1 MQKSYVYDGTFEGYL
16 TVLYDIF
23 KSGDEPACICRANT
37 GSATLNLFFDEK
49 HTAAEE
55 KKYLLMKKAIIE
67 KISAETFENTV
78 HAFLSEM
85 PDIEMHIYRYV
96 NTGREKGSEVNKLL
110 ADDNV
115 IPVLRAA
122 QRVTREGH
130 RMLGFVRFADAG
142 GIYYAKINPDCN
154 VLPVIIPHF
163 KARFG
168 SQKWIIHDVVRNL
181 AAFYDG
187 KRCAIKPVES
197 LELNGAADDEVKYA
211 DMWKA
216 YFQAMEIKSRHN
228 LKLQRQLIPMKYRK
242 NITEFDKQ

>member
-1 MQKSYVYDGTFEGYL
+1 MLKSYVYDGTFEGYL
-16 TVLYDIF
+16 TVLYEIF
-23 KSGDEPACICRANT
+23 KSGGEPASICRANT

-85 PDIEMHIYRYV
+85 PDIEMHIYRYI
-96 NTGREKGSEVNKLL
+96 NTGRQKGGEVNKML

-115 IPVLRAA
+115 VPVLRAA
-122 QRVTREGH
+122 QRVMREGH

-142 GIYYAKINPDCN
+142 GVYYAKINPDAN
-154 VLPVIIPHF
+154 ILPVIIPHF

-168 SQKWIIHDVVRNL
+168 SQKWIIHDVVRGI

-187 KRCAIKPVES
+187 GKCVIKSVES
-197 LELNGAADDEVKYA
+197 AQMAPETGICDEYVS
-211 DMWKA
+211 MWKA

-228 LKLQRQLIPMKYRK
+228 PKLQQQLIPKKYRG
-242 NITEFDKQ
+242 NITEFE